1 MRVNRAE
8 RYFREGVTMRN
19 CLTVGLNAVV
29 IALMFSA
36 ETAHAQPPVPGGY
49 VRPPSFSP
57 YLNLARGGSSTLNY
71 FGLVRPEVQFRNSLL
86 NLAGDVNS
94 NQQAIG
100 NIGAAFDQFSFT
112 GHQTQFMNLGGYFMN
127 SGSGNTG
134 YGYGT
139 RSAMANRNRFSASF
153 APGSMG
159 GAAGRMGLGTPPRR

>member
-57 YLNLARGGSSTLNY
+57 YLNLVRGGSSTLNY

-86 NLAGDVNS
+86 NLAVTLTRTS
-94 NQQAIG
+94 KQ
-100 NIGAAFDQFSFT
+100 
-112 GHQTQFMNLGGYFMN
+112 
-127 SGSGNTG
+127 SGTWARPLTSSPSPA
-134 YGYGT
+134 T
-139 RSAMANRNRFSASF
+139 RPSS
-153 APGSMG
+153 
-159 GAAGRMGLGTPPRR
+159 